1 MNVARKL
8 GKRELNRQNN
18 QKAILDAARECF
30 SEAGF
35 DKVTVRDIIRRT
47 GLASGTFY
55 NYYPDKKSIF
65 LALIEDYMD
74 RLGTHLDKFRANAG
88 NIKEFI
94 QSSYLAIFTAI
105 SEDPI
110 VYRLVHANDKI
121 VQEISGVNIFG
132 KALSNLEKDI
142 QGAMES
148 GLLPKIDT
156 EFLAAS
162 FCGVGYEIGLKLAET
177 GAAPKRAAQF
187 ATLLFLGGLDQLAK
201 SSLDFSEIAHSEVV
215 A

>member
-65 LALIEDYMD
+65 LALIEDYMSRLD
-74 RLGTHLDKFRANAG
+74 RHLNGFRAQAN
-88 NIKEFI
+88 NLKEFI

-105 SEDPI
+105 SEDPV
-110 VYRLVHANDKI
+110 VYKLVHANDKI
-121 VQEISGVNIFG
+121 VKEISGVNIFG
-132 KALSNLEKDI
+132 KALNNLEEDI
-142 QGAMES
+142 RSAMTT
-148 GLLPKIDT
+148 GILPQIDT

-177 GAAPKRAAQF
+177 SADPKRAAHF

-201 SSLDFSEIAHSEVV
+201 SDQDFGEVARHSDV